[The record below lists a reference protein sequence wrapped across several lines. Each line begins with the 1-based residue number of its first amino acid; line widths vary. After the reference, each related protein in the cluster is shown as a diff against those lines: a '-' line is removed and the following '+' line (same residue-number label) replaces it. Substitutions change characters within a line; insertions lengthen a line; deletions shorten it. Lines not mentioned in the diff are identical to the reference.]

1 MTDYEPP
8 VRVFATRMQEP
19 PSEGKL
25 DLRIRLHRG
34 RKDDVVYIR
43 GDLVWALIEA
53 ADLGDDLPV
62 DGSLHQAAQAAYNAL
77 IYGDDL

>member
-25 DLRIRLHRG
+25 DLRIRAHRG

-53 ADLGDDLPV
+53 AGEEDLPV
-62 DGSLHQAAQAAYNAL
+62 DRSLHQAAQAAYNAL